1 MTAPKGILIIDDD
14 PSFSDELGNALRE
27 AGFHITVAPTGIAGL
42 HALRAGY
49 LPNLIILDVL
59 MPDLDGIKFFEEVK
73 SSRLTANIPVLVCGG
88 SESAHTFAWVVKEDK
103 PLELERLVA
112 TAKKYAR

>member
-1 MTAPKGILIIDDD
+1 MSKGILIIDDD
-14 PSFSDELGNALRE
+14 PTFSTELGDALRD
-27 AGFHITVAPTGIAGL
+27 AGFHITVAPTGMAGL

-59 MPDLDGIKFFEEVK
+59 LPDLDGIRFFEEVK
-73 SSRLTANIPVLVCGG
+73 ANRMTTSIPIMVLAGG
-88 SESAHTFAWVVKEDK
+88 ESAHTFGWVVKEDK
-103 PLELERLVA
+103 PLELEKLVA